1 METIC
6 GCCNKQLGFMDGK
19 IRVKDGVVCK
29 ACWKK
34 AGFNTPALGQNYSVA
49 DVNEFIQNGG
59 DRAFIAQNTRN
70 YGPIIFD
77 DISKKVV
84 VKGFLNSTSIDYKDI
99 VNAEILE
106 NGNSIQ
112 KSGVGGAV
120 AGAVLL
126 GPVGALAG
134 GLMGRKKNNVCES
147 LQIKITTKNNSNNA
161 VFVPFIKTQTKIDS
175 FSYRSDSRTCQE
187 VMSIL
192 QVIIN
197 ENSNVESLPSS
208 TVADELLKYKQ
219 LLDSGAITEEEYNNV
234 KSKLLG

>member
-1 METIC
+1 
-6 GCCNKQLGFMDGK
+6 MDGK